1 MRLPKQVMS
10 DLALVRDLEPEALL
24 RLNEQ
29 INAVGTKPDSLTEL
43 SALASRILGDQPS
56 NGSKLVDVLHYL
68 SNYRRRLRLS
78 VDEVLV
84 AVQTALREGA
94 KWSEEEFQRWGNV
107 RPAIAGLLA
116 NPRFSYLAKSLEL
129 RYDYANLFESSRII
143 TDLRPVYNDDA
154 SEIEGVVVSFTMRLG
169 FIDIDGRHGMSVALD
184 ESDVRTL
191 LRECERAILKAQ
203 TARRR
208 MGQAQIPTSAFG
220 EKSDVKD

>member
-1 MRLPKQVMS
+1 MS
-10 DLALVRDLEPEALL
+10 DLAEVRELNPEALR

-29 INAVGTKPDSLTEL
+29 IEAPESKPDSLTEF
-43 SALASRILGDQPS
+43 SALASGILGNQPS
-56 NGSKLVDVLHYL
+56 TGAKLVDVLHYL

-78 VDEVLV
+78 VEEILG
-84 AVQTALREGA
+84 AVQTALSEGA
-94 KWSEEEFQRWGNV
+94 EWSEEEFQRWVNI
-107 RPAIAGLLA
+107 RPAIAELLA
-116 NPRFSYLAKSLEL
+116 NSRFNYLAKSLEL
-129 RYDYANLFESSRII
+129 RYDYANLFESARII

-191 LRECERAILKAQ
+191 LRECERAILKSQ

-208 MGQAQIPTSAFG
+208 MDEAQIPTIAFG
-220 EKSDVKD
+220 ENSDVQD